1 VSPARIYGGMTAEQ
15 REAGRRAR
23 LIDTAIELMGTRG
36 AADTTVT
43 AVCATSGVTSRY
55 FYQHFADRDALLR
68 AVAEQLRT
76 TMQGAIVAAIPEGSL
91 TPDALAQAPI
101 RAMLTMIHDDP
112 RLARILF
119 VESGTEPTLRQLRS
133 EMMASFADLVW
144 QQARLHLDISDS
156 AVKVGELAAILGVG
170 GVFEVLRRWAD
181 GELDYSPDQLVE
193 HCAGL
198 LGSLAGYILAD
209 RAAE

>member
-1 VSPARIYGGMTAEQ
+1 MTAEQ

-68 AVAEQLRT
+68 AVSEQLAA
-76 TMQGAIVAAIPEGSL
+76 TMQDAIVQAIPEGSA

-101 RAMLTMIHDDP
+101 RALVNMIENDP

-133 EMMASFADLVW
+133 EMMASFADLTL

-156 AVKVGELAAILGVG
+156 AVKVGELAAVLGVG
-170 GVFEVLRRWAD
+170 GLFEVLRRWVD
-181 GELDYSPDQLVE
+181 GELDYSPDQLVD

-198 LGSLAGYILAD
+198 FGSLAGYVLAD
-209 RAAE
+209 GGAE